1 MADRA
6 LRGMTIGAKSM
17 ESEDGVEFAE
27 RMIVSYEC
35 PMAHVTRIPM
45 STEAEVP
52 PTWECPECGQIAARR
67 GEDEPEPDEPK
78 KTPRTHWDMLLE
90 RRKVDELEVLLNE
103 RLEALRSGEV
113 YRERSAAERLAR
125 SASDGMRPTGAAAG
139 SQQQPDGACRGRR
152 AACSRRPWPHRAAG
166 WSAWPLPNGSPGT
179 APR

>member
-52 PTWECPECGQIAARR
+52 PTWECPECGQLAARR
-67 GEDEPEPDEPK
+67 GEEEPEPDEPK

-113 YRERSAAERLAR
+113 YRERVS
-125 SASDGMRPTGAAAG
+125 G
-139 SQQQPDGACRGRR
+139 
-152 AACSRRPWPHRAAG
+152 
-166 WSAWPLPNGSPGT
+166 
-179 APR
+179 